1 MSARPYKFIQR
12 IQTARGEAVLIRCMG
27 MELKRNYDTP
37 EFHDD
42 LRRMYMR
49 AGVGN
54 EDTVFLFTDTQILKE
69 GFLEDIN
76 NMLNSGE
83 VPNLFEGD
91 TYEQVQTGCRSDAAK
106 AGLNPADRD
115 GVYYYF
121 INRVRGRLHLC
132 ICMSP
137 VGEAF
142 RRRCR
147 MFPSLVN
154 CCTIDWFTKWP
165 PEALLS
171 VAQQC
176 LAPMGNPEIVDKISQ
191 LCVIMHQDVDVM
203 TDRLYNEMRRY
214 FYTTPSSYLDLL
226 KLYLDLLDKKQ
237 QDIIRGERGFLAGYM

>member
-1 MSARPYKFIQR
+1 
-12 IQTARGEAVLIRCMG
+12 E
-27 MELKRNYDTP
+27 
-37 EFHDD
+37 
-42 LRRMYMR
+42 
-49 AGVGN
+49 
-54 EDTVFLFTDTQILKE
+54 
-69 GFLEDIN
+69 FLEDIN

-91 TYEQVQTGCRSDAAK
+91 SYEQVQTGCRSEAAK
-106 AGLNPADRD
+106 AGVNPGDRD
-115 GVYYYF
+115 AVYYYF
-121 INRVRGRLHLC
+121 INRVRGKLHLC

-176 LAPMGNPEIVDKISQ
+176 LQPLEKPDIIEKISA
-191 LCVIMHQDVDVM
+191 LAVSMHQRSLSENHV
-203 TDRLYNEMRRY
+203 
-214 FYTTPSSYLDLL
+214 LL
-226 KLYLDLLDKKQ
+226 ILNQLDKSLYIF
-237 QDIIRGERGFLAGYM
+237 DTFNLSVYNSNNASEHERQTKPDQTAPFLNVYV